1 MCQNT
6 FCSGTTCNGIDNDL
20 LMIFVLLSNFTKK
33 FKVLNIVFLYI
44 ESFFNQMSFLI
55 QLSSDSLIST
65 MVLEVLKR
73 IEWSHVHQI
82 WAIILFFLREKVQ
95 IISVVVE
102 TLLYRKNI
110 DVILRSSSRRY
121 FLFCKSAITY
131 TFSYYITYP

>member
-1 MCQNT
+1 MYQNT
-6 FCSGTTCNGIDNDL
+6 FCSGTTCNGINNDL
-20 LMIFVLLSNFTKK
+20 FMIFVLSNLTKK
-33 FKVLNIVFLYI
+33 FKVLNIVFLYT

-82 WAIILFFLREKVQ
+82 WAIILFFLREKVS

>member
-1 MCQNT
+1 MYQNT

-20 LMIFVLLSNFTKK
+20 LMIFVLLSNLTKK
-33 FKVLNIVFLYI
+33 FKVLNIVFLYT

-82 WAIILFFLREKVQ
+82 WAIILFFLREKVS

>member
-1 MCQNT
+1 MYQNT
-6 FCSGTTCNGIDNDL
+6 FCSGTTCNGINNDL
-20 LMIFVLLSNFTKK
+20 FIIFVLSNFTKK

-102 TLLYRKNI
+102 TLLYRKHI
-110 DVILRSSSRRY
+110 DLILRSSSRRY

-131 TFSYYITYP
+131 TFSYYITYR

>member
-6 FCSGTTCNGIDNDL
+6 FCSGTTCNGIDNNL
-20 LMIFVLLSNFTKK
+20 LMIFVLSNLTKK

-82 WAIILFFLREKVQ
+82 WAIILFFLREKV
-95 IISVVVE
+95 
-102 TLLYRKNI
+102 
-110 DVILRSSSRRY
+110 
-121 FLFCKSAITY
+121 
-131 TFSYYITYP
+131 

>member
-6 FCSGTTCNGIDNDL
+6 FYSGTTCNGIDNDL
-20 LMIFVLLSNFTKK
+20 LMIFVLLSNLTKK

-131 TFSYYITYP
+131 TFSYYITYR